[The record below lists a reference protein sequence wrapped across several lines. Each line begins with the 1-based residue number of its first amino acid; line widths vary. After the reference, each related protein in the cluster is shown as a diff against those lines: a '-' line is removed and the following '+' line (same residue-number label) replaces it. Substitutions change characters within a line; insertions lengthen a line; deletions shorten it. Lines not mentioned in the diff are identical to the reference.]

1 MSDPRP
7 PRSGSPS
14 RGTWLLI
21 IALLLPAM
29 VLPLLVPLYDSTDP
43 TLWGFPF
50 YYWFQL
56 ALIPTAVVLTV
67 VAYYLAKGADR
78 RDREARRAAG
88 PGGSDAGSGEDPR

>member
-7 PRSGSPS
+7 PRSGTHSL
-14 RGTWLLI
+14 GTWLLI
-21 IALLLPAM
+21 IVLLSPAI

-56 ALIPTAVVLTV
+56 AMIPAAVVLTV

-78 RDREARRAAG
+78 RDRAARNAAG
-88 PGGSDAGSGEDPR
+88 GPEDGEGRR